1 MTKNVLKLTDFCFS
15 FLIELLNNIVIAIY
29 VLNNLVPKNIHGIL
43 QLIFD
48 SDILVIFI
56 PIFVNAITLLYIY
69 HLDESTK
76 EEKFIRIIVGSTIW
90 RMKYQIPSLLL
101 ITNTVSVLFIC
112 IIMSFNYLFL
122 SKVCLMFIVISML
135 RLCILLVISCIKA

>member
-15 FLIELLNNIVIAIY
+15 FLIELLNNFVIAIY
-29 VLNNLVPKNIHGIL
+29 VLNDLVLKDIHSIL

-48 SDILVIFI
+48 SDILVISI

-90 RMKYQIPSLLL
+90 RMKLKAE
-101 ITNTVSVLFIC
+101 C
-112 IIMSFNYLFL
+112 IS
-122 SKVCLMFIVISML
+122 
-135 RLCILLVISCIKA
+135 